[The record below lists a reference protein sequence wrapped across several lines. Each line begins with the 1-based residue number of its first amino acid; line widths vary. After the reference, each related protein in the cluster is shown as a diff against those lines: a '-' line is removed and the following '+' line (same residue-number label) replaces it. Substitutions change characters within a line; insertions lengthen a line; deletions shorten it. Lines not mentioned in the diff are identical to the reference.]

1 MQVSRDKWFLFGGI
15 LMILLGLVMLISP
28 ARFIEVF
35 WILIGIAVILEGFI
49 TLFSVLPEIESP
61 EVRKTLKI
69 RGILAVAVGLV
80 SVFLPLFVAGAAWA
94 IMLYILGIEMLI
106 SAGLEFLVIR
116 DMKAMDLP
124 VREYVIEAILLI
136 ALALVLFLFP
146 FQIGTLFVRLVG
158 VLIILGGGV
167 GLYRWKTYGA

>member
-80 SVFLPLFVAGAAWA
+80 SVFLPLFVAGTAWA
-94 IMLYILGIEMLI
+94 IMLYILGIEMLV

-116 DMKAMDLP
+116 DLKTLDLP
-124 VREYVIEAILLI
+124 VREYVIEAVLLI
-136 ALALVLFLFP
+136 VLALVLFLFP

-167 GLYRWKTYGA
+167 GLYRWKTYGV

>member
-124 VREYVIEAILLI
+124 VREYVIEAVLLI
-136 ALALVLFLFP
+136 VLALVLFLFP

-167 GLYRWKTYGA
+167 GLYRWKTYGV